1 MIVDS
6 SLIKNINKYIEDLQ
20 RDKHFDFSPVNV
32 GITKH
37 GNNLKLGFSCY
48 ALKLL
53 FITKKWDQLNS
64 QKQNCHLVLMEVQC
78 SLGMIF
84 FLILL

>member
-64 QKQNCHLVLMEVQC
+64 QKQNELEIFNVLLEKQFQKNHN
-78 SLGMIF
+78 IW
-84 FLILL
+84 